1 MALDVDATTV
11 AVVTGAASG
20 IGRGLAEALAARGA
34 TLVLTDVRQDALE
47 QTAADL
53 RTTGAMV
60 HSAVVDVS
68 DGTAMHD
75 LAAHT
80 QEQFGAVHLLCNNA
94 GFVCPPSP
102 SWQQDADVWRRMI
115 DVKVGGTIN
124 GVAAFVP
131 HMVRQERGHIL
142 NTASS
147 GGLAPLPGRSPY
159 STVMHAV
166 VGLTETLDLEMK
178 AENDGL
184 GATVLCPGLVDTP
197 IGANSA
203 ELGLLPDHPDLHA
216 SIRDLAPSVL
226 SPREVAEAALDA
238 IARGLVHVAPGD
250 GVTERARARVDA
262 LLDDLDARFSRP

>member
-1 MALDVDATTV
+1 MALDVDETTV

-34 TLVLTDVRQDALE
+34 SLVLTDVRRDALE
-47 QTAADL
+47 ETAAHL
-53 RTTGAMV
+53 RKAGATI
-60 HSAVVDVS
+60 HSSVADVT
-68 DGTAMHD
+68 DGTALRD

-80 QEQFGAVHLLCNNA
+80 MEQFGGVHLLCNNA
-94 GFVCPPSP
+94 GFVCPSAP

-131 HMVRQERGHIL
+131 HMVRQGRGHVL

-159 STVMHAV
+159 STAMHAV

-178 AENDGL
+178 AENETL

-203 ELGLLPDHPDLHA
+203 ELGLLPDHPNLHA

-226 SPREVAEAALDA
+226 SPREVAEVALDA
-238 IARGLVHVAPGD
+238 IARGLVHVAPGA

-262 LLDDLDARFSRP
+262 LLDDLDAQNSRP